1 MSENKFNHGI
11 KSRKRRQSVTPF
23 SAKQKGVAAIVTAF
37 LMLPIIGAVHLS
49 LESTRLIQ
57 KQNRMADAAESATL
71 AVSMADRE
79 EIETKSEDYSHHLAR
94 LYIEQYIDNM
104 EELKSLNVTRTE
116 GKELIDN
123 DDAYYVKYEVDAKAH
138 FESWMGDQTSESSG
152 SDVSNSAM
160 AKTYQLPSD
169 LDLVFITDFSGSM
182 NDEWGCYWDEK
193 NGRWQWVCQ
202 TKLEVLKEQ
211 VNIISTNLLSSGS
224 EEKGYAHRIGVV
236 PFNMRTQDRVNNTDY
251 CVTQLKYKQ
260 EKVGD
265 AYYDYDELNWYVWSG
280 YSEDKLND
288 CADKEKHCPT
298 IAGQN
303 KSRTRQEAK
312 AIEDIIYH
320 SNDTNSRFPDMYE
333 QIDFQKTVNHWDE
346 LNPVDSK
353 AIQIKKNYNSIF
365 NSGMCKT
372 DFYTLPLERKIPD
385 IDDMD
390 ANGGT
395 SVYQGVIRG
404 AQILLAGK
412 PNNQNDG
419 HYQEA
424 LEAYHER
431 SQMLLI
437 LSDGQEDPL
446 KRTFKKLVDEGLCE
460 KIREKFKD
468 HKNPLYIGVLGID
481 FNAEGQNSFK
491 KCADDVIDVEN
502 SEDLIH
508 KIEEQIR
515 KGSATNGISR
525 LYDQNLG

>member
-1 MSENKFNHGI
+1 MSDKKLVQE
-11 KSRKRRQSVTPF
+11 SRHFPVMKRNLSQSFGT
-23 SAKQKGVAAIVTAF
+23 KQKGVAAIITAL
-37 LMLPIIGAVHLS
+37 LMLPMMGAVHLS

-71 AVSMADRE
+71 AVSMANRE
-79 EIETKSEDYSHHLAR
+79 EIDSRSEDYSHHLAR

-104 EELKSLNVTRTE
+104 EELKNLDVTRTE
-116 GKELIDN
+116 GKEQIED
-123 DDAYYVKYEVDAKAH
+123 DDAYFVKYQVDATAH
-138 FESWMGDQTSESSG
+138 FESWMGDKTAESSG
-152 SDVSNSAM
+152 SDVANSAM

-182 NDEWGCYWDEK
+182 DY
-193 NGRWQWVCQ
+193 RWSGSER
-202 TKLEVLKEQ
+202 TKLSVLKEQ
-211 VNIISTNLLSSGS
+211 VNIISTNLLSSHS
-224 EEKGYAHRIGVV
+224 DEKGYAHRIGVV
-236 PFNMRTQDRVNNTDY
+236 PYNMRTQDKVNNVDY
-251 CVTQLKYKQ
+251 CVTQLKYLP

-265 AYYDYDELNWYVWSG
+265 NYYDYDDLNWYEWSG

-288 CADKEKHCPT
+288 CADNKDHCPD
-298 IAGQN
+298 ISGQN
-303 KSRTRQEAK
+303 DQRTRREAK
-312 AIEDIIYH
+312 AIEDIIYR
-320 SNDTNSRFPDMYE
+320 SSDTNSRYPDMYE
-333 QIDFQKTVNHWDE
+333 QIDFAKTVNQWNDI
-346 LNPVDSK
+346 NPVNSK
-353 AIQIKKNYNSIF
+353 NIQIEKNYNGIF

-372 DFYTLPLERKIPD
+372 NFNTLPLERKIPD

-395 SVYQGVIRG
+395 AVYQGVIRG

-412 PNNQNDG
+412 PQNNNDG
-419 HYQEA
+419 MYEDQ

-446 KRTFKKLVDEGLCE
+446 KRTFQELVDKGLCD
-460 KIREKFKD
+460 KIREEFQD

-481 FNAEGQNSFK
+481 FNAEGQTSFK
-491 KCADDVIDVEN
+491 DCADDVIDVEN
-502 SEDLIH
+502 SEDLIY

-525 LYDQNLG
+525 LYDQTLG